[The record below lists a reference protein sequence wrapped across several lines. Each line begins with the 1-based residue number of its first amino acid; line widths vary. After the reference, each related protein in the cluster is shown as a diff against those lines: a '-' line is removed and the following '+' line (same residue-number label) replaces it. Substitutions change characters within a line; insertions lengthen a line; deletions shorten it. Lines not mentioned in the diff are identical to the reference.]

1 LAGRGRSEKSGESMR
16 RTSDMGS
23 IMEADAFC
31 RTLFDFLVDFDA
43 SIPPLGLYACDD
55 LPTNERR
62 KSRHQEWHR
71 GLRPRLTQIG
81 CSVRDDFYDQE
92 ATLAVPGVGYT
103 KLKLARI
110 SKIKVRKY
118 GSHYR
123 LDRLE
128 NYGERWES
136 LKLGKELSNLWKPS
150 SLADRSVKMRVV
162 LFLGFDKV
170 EDPFGKELSELE
182 QTVSW
187 GNRDVIYETR
197 SLRDRYDRNFSMRMS
212 AWARIA

>member
-1 LAGRGRSEKSGESMR
+1 MTKR
-16 RTSDMGS
+16 RLS
-23 IMEADAFC
+23 
-31 RTLFDFLVDFDA
+31 
-43 SIPPLGLYACDD
+43 
-55 LPTNERR
+55 
-62 KSRHQEWHR
+62 
-71 GLRPRLTQIG
+71 
-81 CSVRDDFYDQE
+81 SVPDI
-92 ATLAVPGVGYT
+92 GYT
-103 KLKLARI
+103 TLKLVRI

-123 LDRLE
+123 VDRLE

-170 EDPFGKELSELE
+170 EDPFARELSELG
-182 QTVSW
+182 QSVPW
-187 GNRDVIYETR
+187 GDRDVTYETR
-197 SLRDRYDRNFSMRMS
+197 ILRDRYDRNFSIRMS

>member
-1 LAGRGRSEKSGESMR
+1 MR
-16 RTSDMGS
+16 PTGDMGS
-23 IMEADAFC
+23 IMEADVFC
-31 RTLFDFLVDFDA
+31 RTLFDFLDDFDA
-43 SIPPLGLYACDD
+43 SVPPLGLYACDD
-55 LPTNERR
+55 LPANDRR

-71 GLRPRLTQIG
+71 GLKPRLAQIG
-81 CSVRDDFYDQE
+81 CTVGDYFYDQK
-92 ATLAVPGVGYT
+92 ATIKVPDIGYT
-103 KLKLARI
+103 ALKLVRI

-123 LDRLE
+123 VDRLE

-136 LKLGKELSNLWKPS
+136 LRLDKELSSLWKAS
-150 SLADRSVKMRVV
+150 SIADRSVKMRVV

-170 EDPFGKELSELE
+170 DDPFAREFSELE
-182 QTVSW
+182 QSVPW

-197 SLRDRYDRNFSMRMS
+197 ILRDRYDRNFGTRMS